1 MAKYKSALPK
11 IPQRGFFKKG
21 DKGAEVKKLQKVL
34 NWANSG
40 RIVANLKVDGVV
52 GPLTISAVSFF
63 EEIHHLTIDGEFGPK
78 CLAKI
83 KSMNLTG
90 AIKACNFAVS
100 VAKDNRFSYG
110 AGQRAHRCGCYFCK
124 TNVGPKKKNKE
135 RKGEAHIVK
144 DKNGNG
150 HTYAMTYCCNTFATA
165 AYAHGAK
172 IPSVL
177 KLCQSCG
184 ALDFKP
190 SQWTKHGFKHI
201 GSCKKV
207 PFSKLKMGDVI
218 LSDDSKGA
226 KYGHVWIYLGADR
239 YVEAN
244 QIKGKEW
251 SADAIRTLSGA
262 KANYNRNYAK
272 YNGTN
277 IVRYEG

>member
-11 IPQRGFFKKG
+11 LPKRGWFKKG
-21 DKGAEVKKLQKVL
+21 DTGTEVKKLQKAL

-40 RIVANLKVDGVV
+40 RIVAALKVDGIIGDKTV
-52 GPLTISAVSFF
+52 SAVNFY
-63 EEIHHLTIDGEFGPK
+63 EEIQHLTIDGHFGSK
-78 CLAKI
+78 CLARI
-83 KSMNLTG
+83 KSMDMTG
-90 AIKACNFAVS
+90 AVRACNFAVS
-100 VAKDNRFSYG
+100 VAKDNRFTYG
-110 AGQRAHRCGCYFCK
+110 AGQRAHRCGCYFCH
-124 TNVGPKKKNKE
+124 TNTGPKKKNKE
-135 RKGEAHIVK
+135 RKGEAHVVK
-144 DKNGNG
+144 DSHGNG
-150 HTYAMTYCCNTFATA
+150 HTYEMTYCCNTFATA

-177 KLCQSCG
+177 KLCQSCD

-190 SQWTKHGFKHI
+190 SQWTKHGFKHV

-218 LSDDSKGA
+218 LSDSSKGA

-262 KANYNRNYAK
+262 KANYNKNYAK
-272 YNGTN
+272 YGGTN
-277 IVRYEG
+277 VVRYSK